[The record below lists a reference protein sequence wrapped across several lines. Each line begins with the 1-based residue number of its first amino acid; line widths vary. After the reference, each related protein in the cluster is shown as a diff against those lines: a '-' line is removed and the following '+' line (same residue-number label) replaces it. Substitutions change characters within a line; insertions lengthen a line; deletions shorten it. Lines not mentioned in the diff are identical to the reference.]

1 MLIAPPDGKT
11 TTKQIEDEGYDS
23 IQLDD
28 DWIVFDPARVKVVGI
43 ENRLNELLSED
54 AKSPSDLPDD
64 LFVMVRSDSNLGYVS
79 GVRFSYVVKL
89 EDTQGVTSYR
99 PSNTVDNEIEGY
111 IDIVP
116 RSTKWTPCDNAWE
129 VVFSKA
135 TPGWGPLL
143 YDLAMEYATENGG
156 GLMSDRNSVS
166 PSAKKVWDYYM
177 INRKDVTVIQMDDEI
192 DSLTPGRQ
200 DNCDQEIAGWEDR
213 LGDPGNEWRESP
225 LSKRYTKPPVTMR
238 ELESK
243 NKLVVY
249 KNKLNERNYQKDSEA
264 IKTHSK
270 RKKKLVGK
278 GKNKTKA
285 APFTKKAS
293 VKRAKSAPPGFGALS
308 EEPEQLELPL
318 PFRLP
323 QEVLKGA
330 NEPVLVKNIPMT
342 AITMLKSQGES
353 VLRDILVKMEPSRTE
368 GLPELWYD
376 TSKKQLIVDDGNH
389 RIFQKWLAGE
399 DKFDAMVYGSKWNS
413 QLRSVYPGEEVFS
426 WDESY
431 REDTVDEVIKKVS
444 GGYKVFSKSGKPL
457 SKKPKSK
464 KDAQKQLAAIEISK
478 QKRK

>member
-1 MLIAPPDGKT
+1 MKPILENWKKFIG
-11 TTKQIEDEGYDS
+11 EG
-23 IQLDD
+23 
-28 DWIVFDPARVKVVGI
+28 
-43 ENRLNELLSED
+43 
-54 AKSPSDLPDD
+54 
-64 LFVMVRSDSNLGYVS
+64 
-79 GVRFSYVVKL
+79 
-89 EDTQGVTSYR
+89 
-99 PSNTVDNEIEGY
+99 
-111 IDIVP
+111 
-116 RSTKWTPCDNAWE
+116 
-129 VVFSKA
+129 
-135 TPGWGPLL
+135 
-143 YDLAMEYATENGG
+143 
-156 GLMSDRNSVS
+156 
-166 PSAKKVWDYYM
+166 
-177 INRKDVTVIQMDDEI
+177 
-192 DSLTPGRQ
+192 
-200 DNCDQEIAGWEDR
+200 
-213 LGDPGNEWRESP
+213 
-225 LSKRYTKPPVTMR
+225 
-238 ELESK
+238 
-243 NKLVVY
+243 
-249 KNKLNERNYQKDSEA
+249 NYQKDSEA

-293 VKRAKSAPPGFGALS
+293 MKRAKSAPPGFGALS

-330 NEPVLVKNIPMT
+330 NEPVLVKGIPMT

-399 DKFDAMVYGSKWNS
+399 DKFDAMVYGSDWNS